1 MITKHQPF
9 FFLLVL
15 FLGIIIGEM
24 GCKSNHNSADLA
36 LEQDSIAIANQQKIA
51 EDSLKAVFL
60 GVADSIKTKMPSKTG
75 TLNEA
80 KELEDYLP
88 YLDNLEA
95 NGKPKVARGEMNGSK
110 FVQVT
115 QAYKLDK
122 GTASITII
130 DYGNNSK
137 MYAMAAAVLRYS
149 TDNEEGGTL
158 TEAYNASDPDLVG
171 RTTYNSNKY
180 EASALLGVAN
190 RFFISAQATNQNSS
204 DLVKDLLD
212 NIDLDAMKTLE
223 EE

>member
-1 MITKHQPF
+1 LF
-9 FFLLVL
+9 FFLVL

-75 TLNEA
+75 TLNDA

-115 QAYKLDK
+115 QSYKLDK

-149 TDNEEGGTL
+149 ADSEEGGTL

-171 RTTYNSNKY
+171 RTTYNSNKH

-190 RFFISAQATNQNSS
+190 RFFISAQATNQKSA